1 MKKKGYITVVLLLL
15 GVYLFAKNKKAKSK
29 VIVTEPGKINA
40 YSTPGSTVYQYD
52 LSTPV
57 YTFKNQIKLGV
68 IEYDQDLPYTKVTFT
83 ANNTVKTG
91 YIYNNDIIYK

>member
-15 GVYLFAKNKKAKSK
+15 GVYLYAKNRKRKST
-29 VIVTEPGKINA
+29 VTAFDPLIQKA
-40 YSTPGSTVYQYD
+40 YSTIGSTVYEYD
-52 LSTPV
+52 LKTPI
-57 YTFKNQIKLGV
+57 YTFRKQIVLGV
-68 IEYDQDLPYTKVTFT
+68 LEYDQDLPYTKVTFT

>member
-1 MKKKGYITVVLLLL
+1 MKKKGYITVALLLL

-29 VIVTEPGKINA
+29 VIITEPGKINA
-40 YSTPGSTVYQYD
+40 YSIPGSTVYQYD
-52 LSTPV
+52 LLTPV

-68 IEYDQDLPYTKVTFT
+68 LEYDQDLPYTKVTFT

>member
-40 YSTPGSTVYQYD
+40 YSTPGTTVYKYD
-52 LSTPV
+52 LITPI

-68 IEYDQDLPYTKVTFT
+68 IEYDQNLPYTKVTFT

>member
-29 VIVTEPGKINA
+29 VIVTEPSKINA

-52 LSTPV
+52 LSTPI
-57 YTFKNQIKLGV
+57 YTFINQIKLGV

-83 ANNTVKTG
+83 ANNIVKTG